1 MNILIFNG
9 GRGAT
14 SIIKNLK
21 KINKIKIT
29 SVVNAYDDGKSTG
42 EIRKYFE
49 MLGPSDIRKVQ
60 SILLDDKNKNYKDF
74 FNYRFEKDITYKKA
88 INFLV
93 NFEKILISKFNFN
106 EKLIKEL
113 IFFKD
118 SFLNN
123 IYHKKNLF
131 KSDFNFSDCSLINCL
146 YAGSYIVNNR
156 DLLKT
161 INNFKDL
168 FQIKHDV
175 LPNSIDN
182 LNMIALRNDGHVL
195 YSESE
200 IVNLRSNVILHSI
213 FLIDHKKKLD
223 KEKINNLNFEEK
235 LNYFKKINIIPNLNK
250 DLIDKIKLANVIIFS
265 PGTQHSS
272 LLPSYTTNNIGHI
285 IASNRKAL
293 KVFITNIGADY
304 ENPVYIASDYVVN
317 AIKYLDQS
325 TKIKSDENKYINL
338 IIVNHNNKIDSNKVH
353 FDKENFKKFNI
364 KFIAKDF
371 EDKLLK
377 GNHDGELITKTII
390 AEYNL
395 KH

>member
-123 IYHKKNLF
+123 IYNKKNLF

>member
-21 KINKIKIT
+21 KIKKINIT

-60 SILLDDKNKNYKDF
+60 SIFLDDKNKNYKDF
-74 FNYRFEKDITYKKA
+74 FNYRFEKDITYNKA
-88 INFLV
+88 IDFLR
-93 NFEKILISKFNFN
+93 NFEKILKSKFNFK
-106 EKLIKEL
+106 EKLTKEL
-113 IFFKD
+113 VVFKD
-118 SFLNN
+118 IFLNN
-123 IYHKKNLF
+123 IYDKQNLF

-156 DLLKT
+156 DISKT
-161 INNFKDL
+161 IYKFKEI

-175 LPNSIDN
+175 VPNSIDN
-182 LNMIALRNDGHVL
+182 LNMIALRKDGHVL

-223 KEKINNLNFEEK
+223 KAKISNLNFEEK

-250 DLIDKIKLANVIIFS
+250 NLIDKIKLANVIIFS

-285 IASNRKAL
+285 IANNRNAL

-304 ENPVYIASDYVVN
+304 ENPVYIASDYVAN
-317 AIKYLDQS
+317 AVKYLDQS
-325 TKIKSDENKYINL
+325 SKIKSDANDYINL

-353 FDKENFKKFNI
+353 FDKENLKKFNI
-364 KFIAKDF
+364 KFIAKNF

-377 GNHDGELITKTII
+377 GIHDGELIYKTIMT
-390 AEYNL
+390 EYNL

>member
-123 IYHKKNLF
+123 IYNKKNLF

-235 LNYFKKINIIPNLNK
+235 LNYFKKINIIPNLSK

>member
-88 INFLV
+88 INFLA

-123 IYHKKNLF
+123 IYNKKSLF

-317 AIKYLDQS
+317 AVKYLDQS

>member
-235 LNYFKKINIIPNLNK
+235 LNYFKKINIIPNLSK

>member
-123 IYHKKNLF
+123 IYNKKSLF

-317 AIKYLDQS
+317 AVKYLDQS